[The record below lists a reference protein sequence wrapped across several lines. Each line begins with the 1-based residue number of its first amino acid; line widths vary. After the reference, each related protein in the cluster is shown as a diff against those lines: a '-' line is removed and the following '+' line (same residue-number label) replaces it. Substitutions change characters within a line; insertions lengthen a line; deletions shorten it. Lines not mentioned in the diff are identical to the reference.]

1 MNIDKARQLLR
12 DAIADDIDQIGKTK
26 VCSAIQAVVWQASSE
41 QAGEAGSVLLDEAL
55 GRTHL
60 EDDCH
65 DAPGASMRRD
75 TPMDIASLTKPL
87 VTATLAMQA
96 VDKGLAR
103 LDDRVAELYPAWSLG
118 ASERGQAT
126 LLDLLNHSSGL
137 PAWEKFY
144 LRHPVDPSQAM
155 AQTTRKALFRRIAR
169 TPLQSRPTGK
179 HCYSD
184 LGYILLAGILE
195 QLYDA
200 PLQQVAHDQI
210 FRPLEMHNTRYVAR
224 LAGDEPLADAA
235 ATEVCPRRERM
246 VIGTV
251 HDENTDI
258 MGGVSGHA
266 GVFSTADD
274 LLKFCRHIWEIDQ
287 GKLDYGGII
296 SNEVLRFCLSEEARG
311 ADGHHLGGWDT
322 PSGVLSSAG
331 RGFQAGNTVGHLGFT
346 GTSFWIERD
355 RGLIAVLLTNRV
367 YPSRDNELI
376 KELRVKFHEAVLP
389 PGS

>member
-1 MNIDKARQLLR
+1 MNLDKARHILR
-12 DAIADDIDQIGKTK
+12 DAVADDVDQIGKTK
-26 VCSAIQAVVWQASSE
+26 VCSAIQAIVWHD
-41 QAGEAGSVLLDEAL
+41 GELVLDEAL

-60 EDDCH
+60 ETNYNPPSEPLR
-65 DAPGASMRRD
+65 AD

-96 VDKGLAR
+96 VDEGLAR
-103 LDDRVAELYPAWSLG
+103 LDDRVADLYPAWSLG
-118 ASERGQAT
+118 ASSRGEAT

-144 LRHPVDPSQAM
+144 LSHPVDPSPTM
-155 AQTTRKALFRRIAR
+155 AYTTRKALFRRIAR
-169 TPLQSRPTGK
+169 TPLQSRPTGR

-195 QLYDA
+195 GLYDA
-200 PLQQVAHDQI
+200 PLHEVAHDRI
-210 FRPLEMHNTRYVAR
+210 FRPLQMEHTRYVAR
-224 LAGDEPLADAA
+224 LAGDEPITGAA
-235 ATEVCPRRERM
+235 ATEKCARRERV

-266 GVFSTADD
+266 GVFSTAGD
-274 LLKFCRHIWEIDQ
+274 LLRFCRHIWEIDQ
-287 GKLDYGGII
+287 GKLEYGGII
-296 SNEVLRFCLSEEARG
+296 SREVLRFCLSEEARG

-322 PSGVLSSAG
+322 PSGQLSSAG

-355 RGLIAVLLTNRV
+355 RGLIAILLTNRV
-367 YPSRDNELI
+367 YPTRDNELI

-389 PGS
+389 PRG